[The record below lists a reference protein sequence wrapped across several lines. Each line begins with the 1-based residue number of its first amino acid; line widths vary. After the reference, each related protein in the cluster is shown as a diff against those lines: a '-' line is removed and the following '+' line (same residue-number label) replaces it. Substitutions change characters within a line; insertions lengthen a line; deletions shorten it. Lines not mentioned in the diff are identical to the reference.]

1 MVIRMHYS
9 DRINKIPPYLF
20 AEIDREIEKSVKR
33 GVDIINLGVGDPD
46 LPTPNNIINALNK
59 AANDPKNHRYPSYV
73 GMPEFREAV
82 AEWYKK
88 RFNVHL
94 NPSDEV
100 IALIGSKEGI
110 AHIQL
115 AFVDRNDIVLVPD
128 PAYPVYKIGAIL
140 SDGKPVSM
148 PLLKE
153 NEFKPNLA
161 EIDRR
166 ISKRARIMF
175 INYPNAPTTAIVKK
189 EFFKEVVDF
198 AVDNEIIVCHDNPY
212 SEMTFDN
219 YKAPSFLEVD
229 GAKEIGVEFHSLS
242 KTYNMTGW
250 RIGMVVGN
258 SEILSGLGRVKENVD
273 SGVFQAIQI
282 AGIEALKGSQDSIRR
297 NIEIIK
303 ERRDIMVDGLN
314 DIGWNIEK
322 PKATFYL
329 WLELPMQYKS
339 SIKFCSDLL
348 NKTGIVMTPGVG
360 FGEYGEGYVRC
371 ALTQSKGR
379 LEEALKRL
387 KNFKR

>member
-1 MVIRMHYS
+1 
-9 DRINKIPPYLF
+9 
-20 AEIDREIEKSVKR
+20 
-33 GVDIINLGVGDPD
+33 
-46 LPTPNNIINALNK
+46 
-59 AANDPKNHRYPSYV
+59 
-73 GMPEFREAV
+73 
-82 AEWYKK
+82 
-88 RFNVHL
+88 
-94 NPSDEV
+94 
-100 IALIGSKEGI
+100 
-110 AHIQL
+110 
-115 AFVDRNDIVLVPD
+115 
-128 PAYPVYKIGAIL
+128 
-140 SDGKPVSM
+140 
-148 PLLKE
+148 
-153 NEFKPNLA
+153 
-161 EIDRR
+161 
-166 ISKRARIMF
+166 
-175 INYPNAPTTAIVKK
+175 
-189 EFFKEVVDF
+189 
-198 AVDNEIIVCHDNPY
+198 
-212 SEMTFDN
+212 
-219 YKAPSFLEVD
+219 
-229 GAKEIGVEFHSLS
+229 
-242 KTYNMTGW
+242 
-250 RIGMVVGN
+250 MVVGN